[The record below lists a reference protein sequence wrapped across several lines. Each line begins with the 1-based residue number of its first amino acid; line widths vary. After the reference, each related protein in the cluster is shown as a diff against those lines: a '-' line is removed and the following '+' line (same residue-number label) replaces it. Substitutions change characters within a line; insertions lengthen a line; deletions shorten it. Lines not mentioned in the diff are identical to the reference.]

1 MDNDYLWPVFFICHN
16 RIMDAKADP
25 KEWFNN
31 FRDSMCDLIQ
41 EAKKQKRM
49 IQGIAVSQSIYD
61 RMSEALGHRPNQLLG
76 YRLEVAEFEE
86 EETLKELMREA
97 DLDGEY
103 EVEGY
108 VDLIEVPLN

>member
-1 MDNDYLWPVFFICHN
+1 MDKDCLWPVFFICHTRTMN
-16 RIMDAKADP
+16 VRSDP

-31 FRDSMCDLIQ
+31 FRESMADLID

-86 EETLKELMREA
+86 EETLKELIREV
-97 DLDGEY
+97 DLDKEY

>member
-1 MDNDYLWPVFFICHN
+1 MDKDYLWPVFFICHTN
-16 RIMDAKADP
+16 HMKRP
-25 KEWFNN
+25 SSVEWFNN
-31 FRDSMCDLIQ
+31 FRESMSELII

-61 RMSEALGHRPNQLLG
+61 KMSEALGHRPNQLLG

-86 EETLKELMREA
+86 EEALKELMREA

-108 VDLIEVPLN
+108 VDLLEVPLN

>member
-1 MDNDYLWPVFFICHN
+1 MN
-16 RIMDAKADP
+16 KKSP

-31 FRDSMCDLIQ
+31 FRDSMSDLIV

-49 IQGIAVSQSIYD
+49 IQGIAVSQGIYD

-76 YRLEVAEFEE
+76 YKLEVAEFEE
-86 EETLKELMREA
+86 EENLRQIFEENG
-97 DLDGEY
+97 LDGEY